1 MKLQSKLFLS
11 HMLVALA
18 SILLFLVLVLAIA
31 PHFLISVMN
40 QMMGA
45 SNAMNGMMTGSTGPA
60 QTTTDQAVIGALHQ
74 ALFIAILGGILLALI
89 LGIITARFLARPI
102 NRIAAIAARIEQGE
116 YHQRITV
123 PAFNHGDELEELA
136 ERINRMASALEETEQ
151 RRKELIGDA
160 AHELRTPLTT
170 LQGTLEG
177 MLDGVILPEPER
189 IGKLVD
195 ETGRMRRLVD
205 DLQELSRAESH
216 RMTLT
221 VQPCSAVKMIDKASQ
236 YVSDLMEENG
246 LSLSLE
252 IDPQTPMM
260 LADPDRA
267 AQIVINLLTNALRY
281 TPPPGKVTVSAEGQK
296 GMVCIKVVDTGLGLQ
311 KEDLQRIFD
320 RFYRVDKSRS
330 RGFGGSGIGLTISR
344 ALAEQM
350 HGNLSAESLG
360 LGKGSTFTL
369 TLPQVKNINIS

>member
-1 MKLQSKLFLS
+1 MRLQNKLFFS

-40 QMMGA
+40 QMMGEP
-45 SNAMNGMMTGSTGPA
+45 NAMNGMMSNTSELA
-60 QTTTDQAVIGALHQ
+60 QTATDQTIIGALHQ

-89 LGIITARFLARPI
+89 LGIVTARYLARPI
-102 NRIAAIAARIEQGE
+102 NRIAAIATRIEQGE

-123 PAFNHGDELEELA
+123 PAFNRGDELEELA
-136 ERINRMASALEETEQ
+136 KRINQMAAALEETEQ

-177 MLDGVILPEPER
+177 ILDGVILPEPER

-195 ETGRMRRLVD
+195 ETGRLRRLVD
-205 DLQELSRAESH
+205 DLQELSRAES
-216 RMTLT
+216 RRIPLT
-221 VQPCSAVKMIDKASQ
+221 IQPCSATAVIEKASQ
-236 YVSDLMEENG
+236 YVLDLMEEKG
-246 LSLSLE
+246 LSLS
-252 IDPQTPMM
+252 ITADPQTPMM

-267 AQIVINLLTNALRY
+267 AQIIINLLTNALRY
-281 TPPPGKVTVSAEGQK
+281 TPPPGKITVSAAEQK
-296 GMVCIKVVDTGLGLQ
+296 GAICIKVTDTGVGLG
-311 KEDLQRIFD
+311 KEDLLRIFD

-330 RGFGGSGIGLTISR
+330 RGLGGSGIGLTISR

-350 HGNLSAESLG
+350 QGSLHAESPG
-360 LGKGSTFTL
+360 LGKGSTFIL
-369 TLPQVKNINIS
+369 TLPQA